1 MSERSIDGRTYRRI
15 LLKLSGESLMGDKA
29 FGIDETVLRTYASE
43 IKEATAHGIEL
54 SIVIGGG
61 NIFRGVN
68 NATEGMKRAHADYMG
83 MLATMINAM
92 ALQDALEQKGVH
104 TRLQSSLNMDE
115 VAEPFIRRRAIR
127 HLEKGRVVIFGAGT
141 GNPYFTTDTAA
152 ALRALEIDADVILK
166 GTRVDGVYSA
176 DPEKDPTAKRFARI
190 HGNDVIGRNLKV
202 MDMTAFTLCKESD
215 MPIIV
220 FNMDEGGNLLRLV
233 RGEPIGTVV
242 HWSKPAEEPGLA

>member
-1 MSERSIDGRTYRRI
+1 MTDSSSDTPSRQRI
-15 LLKLSGESLMGDKA
+15 LLKLSGESLMGSKQ
-29 FGIDETVLRTYASE
+29 FGIDENVLTGYADE
-43 IKEATAHGIEL
+43 IRQCVEHGVEL
-54 SIVIGGG
+54 AIVIGGG

-68 NATEGMKRAHADYMG
+68 NASKGMTRSHADYMG

-92 ALQDALEQKGVH
+92 ALQDALEQEGVH

-115 VAEPFIRRRAIR
+115 IAEPFIRRRAVR

-152 ALRALEIDADVILK
+152 ALRSLEIEADVILK
-166 GTRVDGVYSA
+166 GTRVDGIYSA
-176 DPEKDPTAKRFARI
+176 DPEKDPHAVRFTRI
-190 HGNDVIGRNLKV
+190 HGQDVISRDLKV

-220 FNMDEGGNLLRLV
+220 FNMDTGGNLLRLV
-233 RGEPIGTVV
+233 KGESVGTFV
-242 HWSKPAEEPGLA
+242 HWSKNAEEPVVA